1 MQPQSESSL
10 RVRYEQPFPIISGRQ
25 SSNQKPTSIDEFF
38 RVKIPLTPFFRD
50 TFPNLDLKSK
60 GELPKTIIQKSP
72 KSLLTPGFHSRM
84 LCKSNLG
91 KRDLQA
97 ISRRC

>member
-1 MQPQSESSL
+1 M
-10 RVRYEQPFPIISGRQ
+10 Q

-60 GELPKTIIQKSP
+60 GELPKTIIKKARSQS
-72 KSLLTPGFHSRM
+72 LTPDFHSRI
-84 LCKSNLG
+84 LRKI
-91 KRDLQA
+91 Q
-97 ISRRC
+97 SREA